1 MYCRCL
7 RGKYGIVIPNGWYES
22 LFSHNSLGIMLGL
35 MVGKP
40 LGIFLFSFL
49 AVTLGLSRLPEGMTW
64 KHVLGAGIF
73 GGIGFTMSMFVT
85 LLAFNDPALVVSSK
99 IAIMMASIVSAIVG
113 VVWLRLVC
121 GRASPP
127 N

>member
-1 MYCRCL
+1 
-7 RGKYGIVIPNGWYES
+7 
-22 LFSHNSLGIMLGL
+22 
-35 MVGKP
+35 
-40 LGIFLFSFL
+40 
-49 AVTLGLSRLPEGMTW
+49 
-64 KHVLGAGIF
+64 
-73 GGIGFTMSMFVT
+73 MSMFVT